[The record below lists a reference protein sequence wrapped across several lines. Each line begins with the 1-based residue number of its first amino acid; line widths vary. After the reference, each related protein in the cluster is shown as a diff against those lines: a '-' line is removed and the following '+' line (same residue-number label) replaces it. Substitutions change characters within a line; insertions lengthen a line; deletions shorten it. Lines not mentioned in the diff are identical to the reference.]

1 MRIADRVLSRLL
13 GLPPARNG
21 YTVDH
26 GLRIPM
32 RDGVDLRADHYSP
45 QTRDPRGTVLVRT
58 PYGRGFPESALHGR
72 MLAARGYHALIGSV
86 RGTFGSGGAFEPM
99 AQETADGRDTIA
111 WLREQPWFDGRLATV
126 GGSYLGWAQWT
137 LLQDPPPELRTA
149 LVYVGPHDF
158 REAVFGTGA
167 FTLGDFLSWS
177 HQIAGQ
183 EARGLRRLTARVTAR
198 RRLEPGLR
206 DLPLAEAAEPVL
218 RGRAPWYRT
227 WLSHPQGDDPFWG
240 AYRAGAALERVRVPV
255 LLVSG
260 WQDLFLDQT
269 LIQYETL
276 RARGIEVSLT
286 VGPWTHVGTAVSGA
300 GLVENRALA
309 WLDRHLAGPADSMAG
324 PLPADPSDPTNAES
338 LQVRGQSFL
347 EHHPNYHGTTNPT
360 PANHRDPTNP
370 DYPNDHHASRPTP
383 TNPDHPTVAGHPNDH
398 HTSRPTRTD
407 RGRPTVA
414 GHANDRCASG
424 SARASGVAEPGE
436 APVRVYRTGEKRW
449 HAMAV
454 WPPATAPASFV
465 PDPVGGLSA
474 GDSVEGE
481 ISFRYDPADPTP
493 SVGGRVLSGTAGV
506 RDNRRLEARRDVLT
520 FTTAPL
526 AADLDVAG
534 PPMLELALSVD
545 NPHADVFVRLCDV
558 DPRGR
563 SANFSD
569 AMLRLDPGVP
579 AGDVQHLRLALD
591 GCFHRL
597 VVGHRL
603 RLQISGGAHPRF
615 SRNLGTDGTFV
626 DGAKLATSL
635 HTVHTAQT
643 RLVLPISSDV
653 PSTTR

>member
-1 MRIADRVLSRLL
+1 M
-13 GLPPARNG
+13 RNG
-21 YTVDH
+21 YTVEH

-32 RDGVDLRADHYSP
+32 RDGVDLRADHYAP
-45 QTRDPRGTVLVRT
+45 TTREPRGTVLVRT

-72 MLAARGYHALIGSV
+72 MLAARGYHVLIGSV
-86 RGTFGSGGAFEPM
+86 RGTFGSGGSFEPM

-111 WLREQPWFDGRLATV
+111 WLRDRPWFDGRLATL

-167 FTLGDFLSWS
+167 FTLGDFLNWS
-177 HQIAGQ
+177 HQITAQ
-183 EARGLRRLTARVTAR
+183 ESHLLRRLTGRATAR
-198 RRLEPGLR
+198 RRLKPGLH
-206 DLPLAEAAEPVL
+206 DLPLPDAAEPVL

-227 WLSHPQGDDPFWG
+227 WLSHPEGDDPFWG
-240 AYRAGAALERVRVPV
+240 AYRAGAALERVQVPV

-276 RARGIEVSLT
+276 RARGVEVSLT
-286 VGPWTHVGTAVSGA
+286 VGPWTHVGTAIAGA
-300 GLVENRALA
+300 APVENRALS
-309 WLDRHLAGPADSMAG
+309 WLDKHLSNTASTPPTAPAEPG
-324 PLPADPSDPTNAES
+324 ET
-338 LQVRGQSFL
+338 
-347 EHHPNYHGTTNPT
+347 PT
-360 PANHRDPTNP
+360 PI
-370 DYPNDHHASRPTP
+370 
-383 TNPDHPTVAGHPNDH
+383 H
-398 HTSRPTRTD
+398 HTDEEGRHEPT
-407 RGRPTVA
+407 G
-414 GHANDRCASG
+414 
-424 SARASGVAEPGE
+424 PGE
-436 APVRVYRTGEKRW
+436 APVRVYRTGEERW
-449 HAMAV
+449 HELAV
-454 WPPATAPASFV
+454 WPPATAPASFM

-474 GDSVEGE
+474 GDSVDGE
-481 ISFRYDPADPTP
+481 VSFRYDPADPTP
-493 SVGGRVLSGTAGV
+493 SVGGRVLAGKAGV
-506 RDNRRLEARRDVLT
+506 RDNRRLEARPDVLV

-534 PPMLELALSVD
+534 SPVLELALTVD

-558 DPRGR
+558 DRRGR

-569 AMLRLDPGVP
+569 AMLRLDPGAP
-579 AGDVQHLRLALD
+579 AGEVQHLRLNLD

-597 VVGHRL
+597 LAGHRL

-615 SRNLGTDGTFV
+615 SRNLGTDGTFA

-635 HTVHTAQT
+635 HTVHTAPT
-643 RLVLPISSDV
+643 RLVLPISSDA